1 MTVREL
7 IEELNRLDPDLHV
20 FVDGYEGGHSY
31 PVISEERDVYL
42 NVHQESWYGTH
53 ESKLYMIDDVAKYKK
68 VKGVIL

>member
-31 PVISEERDVYL
+31 PVISEERDV
-42 NVHQESWYGTH
+42 
-53 ESKLYMIDDVAKYKK
+53 
-68 VKGVIL
+68 